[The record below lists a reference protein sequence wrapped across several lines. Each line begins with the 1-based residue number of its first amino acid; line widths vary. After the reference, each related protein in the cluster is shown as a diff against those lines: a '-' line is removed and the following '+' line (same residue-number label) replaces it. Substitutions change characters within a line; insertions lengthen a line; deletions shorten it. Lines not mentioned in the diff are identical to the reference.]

1 MQRISLQD
9 AQTEL
14 QQLVDAAVRGETVL
28 IVSDDEQVVQ
38 LVPLTTR
45 KRRQKPGQPADRMGQ
60 YVVVV
65 PEQRTRKAGSAKGLI
80 RIAPDFDAPLPD
92 FDEYMG

>member
-38 LVPLTTR
+38 LVPVTTK
-45 KRRQKPGQPADRMGQ
+45 KRIQKPGKPADRMGQ
-60 YVVVV
+60 YVEVV